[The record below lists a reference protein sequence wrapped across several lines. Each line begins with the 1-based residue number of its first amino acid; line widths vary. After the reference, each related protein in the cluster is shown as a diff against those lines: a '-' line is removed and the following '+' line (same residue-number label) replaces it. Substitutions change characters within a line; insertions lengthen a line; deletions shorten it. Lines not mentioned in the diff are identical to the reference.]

1 LRVNEFT
8 QEFQG
13 YSIKSY
19 DSNQLASN
27 SPIEDTRAEARCL
40 LTQGKNYEKNI
51 QIFFDRL
58 CFLQV
63 YFTHSALQNFSMCD
77 LKNKFLKNY
86 QDKILFIDFYLF
98 HTKKFERKY
107 HHNVTQNKTKFFA
120 GALNVGSF
128 RVCKYKS
135 DQQTL

>member
-40 LTQGKNYEKNI
+40 LTQGKKNYENYV

-63 YFTHSALQNFSMCD
+63 YFTHSALQNLSMCN
-77 LKNKFLKNY
+77 LKNKFA
-86 QDKILFIDFYLF
+86 KIIKIKYLLIF
-98 HTKKFERKY
+98 
-107 HHNVTQNKTKFFA
+107 
-120 GALNVGSF
+120 LS
-128 RVCKYKS
+128 
-135 DQQTL
+135 